1 MERIKIIRRIQANYE
16 ASGKTATLEDIAA
29 ELNMEAAKVDEL
41 LTLSRDV
48 VSMDLPVGEEED
60 STLGDFIP
68 DKNTYNPEDST
79 LQNDLLESLEKAMT
93 CLSARE
99 KNIIIERFGLY
110 GKKAKTLEEIG
121 TEMGVTRERVRQI
134 EMKALRKLKNP
145 KRSIY
150 LRSYPASI
158 RERVS
163 ILTAGRITRYCNRIV
178 FSAGFLTQKEEFHMK
193 RKHILTIAL
202 CLSALSAMPAYAA
215 GWVQE
220 NGEWYYEDNYGDY
233 VTDTWRSSGNG
244 EYYLGDDGRMVTSA
258 LIDTGSALYYVDSSG
273 RRVENSWRQLMDDDG
288 ELAWYYFQ
296 SSGKAKEEGYLTIE
310 GTRYHFTDYKLDTGW
325 TEGDDGDYYFDA
337 DTYQPGW
344 HYVEEFGDNDLE
356 PGWYYTKSNGEVV
369 KGEERKINGYYYAF
383 NDNGLMCDGWVEFT
397 EDGETICKYYRLG
410 NGDRMDGLDLA

>member
-1 MERIKIIRRIQANYE
+1 
-16 ASGKTATLEDIAA
+16 
-29 ELNMEAAKVDEL
+29 
-41 LTLSRDV
+41 
-48 VSMDLPVGEEED
+48 
-60 STLGDFIP
+60 
-68 DKNTYNPEDST
+68 
-79 LQNDLLESLEKAMT
+79 
-93 CLSARE
+93 
-99 KNIIIERFGLY
+99 
-110 GKKAKTLEEIG
+110 
-121 TEMGVTRERVRQI
+121 
-134 EMKALRKLKNP
+134 
-145 KRSIY
+145 
-150 LRSYPASI
+150 
-158 RERVS
+158 
-163 ILTAGRITRYCNRIV
+163 
-178 FSAGFLTQKEEFHMK
+178 MK

-410 NGDRMDGLDLA
+410 NGDRMDGWIWHDGTDSYDASIEHEEGWYYLRNGRPYTSEYRTTKISDDYGVAKINNKYYCFDENGLMQYGIVKGYDNTLYYFGSPDDGSMKTGRVTVEYDDEYDYEGLTMYFNTSGSIGKRGSDYTGVQNNYLYENGELVESDGGYELVTVGGKTYVVNDRGKIKKSGTFTDDDDVRWRVQERADGLGYELIQED